1 MSRPQTPDFDDLVG
15 TDVQAAE
22 RDRLRAAHELLVQA
36 GPPPELSPQLEQIP
50 WPDEALAPLGLIRR
64 KRADRGRPWVMY
76 ATAAAALVLVGF
88 LVGQLGGS
96 KSSTFDVAHTVKMHG
111 TAKGSS
117 AAAVIEV
124 GRAGT
129 DGNWPMLITVTNL
142 SPSRSDSYYD
152 LWLSK
157 DGKPVY
163 LCGSF
168 NTKPGGTE
176 TVVRLSAAYPLK
188 KGTLNGWVVTQHV
201 DGMDDTKTPVVMT
214 T

>member
-1 MSRPQTPDFDDLVG
+1 MSRPQTPDFDELVG
-15 TDVQAAE
+15 ADVQAAE
-22 RDRLRAAHELLVQA
+22 RERLRAAHKLLVQA
-36 GPPPELSPQLEQIP
+36 GPPPELSPQLEEIP

-64 KRADRGRPWVMY
+64 KRADRGRPWVWY

-88 LVGQLGGS
+88 LAGQLGGS
-96 KSSTFDVAHTVKMHG
+96 KSSSFDVAHTVKMHG
-111 TAKGSS
+111 TASASS

-142 SPSRSDSYYD
+142 SPLQKDSFYD

-157 DGKPVY
+157 DGKPVF

-168 NTKPGGTE
+168 NTKPGGAE
-176 TVVRLSAAYPLK
+176 TTIRLSAAYPLK
-188 KGTLNGWVVTQHV
+188 KGTFNGWVVTQHV
-201 DGMDDTKTPVVMT
+201 DGIDETKTPVVMT